1 MHKGGE
7 ILFRKELLKA
17 KMVEKTINA
26 ETLADKLGIN
36 IATFYR
42 KMNGESEFDRS
53 ELQLIKSILAINEQ
67 EMDAIFFA

>member
-1 MHKGGE
+1 M
-7 ILFRKELLKA
+7 FRKELLKA